1 MKLVVLHLLLRPT
14 NEGLRYDT
22 FVKRDL
28 CNQNRPK
35 RNLQT
40 IYLLLLLR
48 PTNEGPRYDRESV
61 SLFYR
66 SLSIYRS
73 LLTHSEVRHIRQKRP
88 TAIRRGLQKR
98 PKYMTI
104 DLQKRPTRMT
114 KAGAT
119 QL

>member
-73 LLTHSEVRHIRQKRP
+73 LLTHSRCLRYDIFVKR
-88 TAIRRGLQKR
+88 
-98 PKYMTI
+98 
-104 DLQKRPTRMT
+104 DLQQSDEDYKRD
-114 KAGAT
+114 
-119 QL
+119 QNI